1 MGRLSGCLL
10 HIKPGGKVTETNF
23 WARSF
28 FFAQKNYYDSLQSP
42 VVYDKLG
49 EPFVRDKYNF
59 IEYCAL
65 FADMCL
71 EEYQSLL
78 ERLNKEGGKTE
89 PLN

>member
-1 MGRLSGCLL
+1 M
-10 HIKPGGKVTETNF
+10 TETEF
-23 WARSF
+23 WAKSF

-71 EEYQSLL
+71 EEFRSFKQQP
-78 ERLNKEGGKTE
+78 EKNA
-89 PLN
+89 NQI